1 MRSAPRPP
9 NMFSYILPILTADN
23 TREGAVQ
30 TNERLR
36 LVTGKVSV
44 SYNTVK
50 SALTG
55 LHERYES
62 SKAERNVFRRY
73 ALLKGIVKE
82 VIQLDAQYWLLL
94 DVPKQD
100 KQEQFYS
107 NISSHLTLTP
117 HTLEETLNVYT
128 SCHGTTNRRGEHA
141 AHQRSLPS
149 PQKVQYVEG
158 HDQGRPQGPQLHGS
172 VSRRELKLLLIL
184 PPSLRPGANRT
195 SPIQGTTTPPRRYQE
210 KVSSYEDSMLIRQ
223 IWISELFKKTSALVF
238 TS

>member
-1 MRSAPRPP
+1 M
-9 NMFSYILPILTADN
+9 ILRNN

-100 KQEQFYS
+100 KQEQ
-107 NISSHLTLTP
+107 ID
-117 HTLEETLNVYT
+117 V
-128 SCHGTTNRRGEHA
+128 
-141 AHQRSLPS
+141 
-149 PQKVQYVEG
+149 
-158 HDQGRPQGPQLHGS
+158 GP
-172 VSRRELKLLLIL
+172 
-184 PPSLRPGANRT
+184 
-195 SPIQGTTTPPRRYQE
+195 
-210 KVSSYEDSMLIRQ
+210 
-223 IWISELFKKTSALVF
+223 F
-238 TS
+238 